1 MGQWQ
6 DEFETAGEIWVRLI
20 LELVA
25 DPENRKGLKLL
36 SWDGKTTKIQRTWRI
51 KFHGEKRHNLY
62 IPATINST
70 VLRAIY
76 LPQDAASYGS
86 TRELF
91 DSLCSLLK
99 KFVLFSDNHV
109 VLLAHSVLASWVVEY
124 TGAPITVALVGP
136 DGPVR
141 RQVFRLLHCLFRRAL
156 MLNTANVANLFAL
169 PMDLKPSLF
178 ITRCEP
184 CAALR
189 AFLNA
194 TSFPGSHFAAKGQL
208 VNFSCAKVFAT
219 DEPLRHFLEGFPV
232 VEIPVA
238 SSLSSAPFLDHQMER
253 KILEEYQPKLL
264 MYRLLNLLQIRD
276 WHFDGID
283 LETPW
288 RDVTECLA
296 ATAASDAQLQANVVE
311 LVKTQEA
318 SFQADSGTLF
328 RKSVLEALLTLC
340 HQATENALTVGKI
353 TQAANQLLS
362 QGGEILTLEPRG
374 VVDILR
380 SLQIPTERVGA
391 QGRGI
396 ALLKETKRHLHA
408 IAMDYGIDFPNTDPR
423 DCQICSELDPEYGSQ
438 NPSESITP
446 ADMGLGS

>member
-1 MGQWQ
+1 MGQWK
-6 DEFETAGEIWVRLI
+6 DNFETSGEIRIPVI

-36 SWDGKTTKIQRTWRI
+36 IWNGKTTIIQRTCSIR
-51 KFHGEKRHNLY
+51 FPGEKPTLY
-62 IPATINST
+62 RPRTVNPS

-76 LPQDAASYGS
+76 LPQNAAPYGS

-99 KFVLFSDNHV
+99 KFAPLSDNHI
-109 VLLAHSVLASWVVEY
+109 VLLAHAVLASWVVEF
-124 TGAPITVALVGP
+124 TSAPVTVALVGP

-156 MLNTANVANLFAL
+156 MLNTANLANLFAL
-169 PMDLKPSLF
+169 PMDLTPSLF
-178 ITRCEP
+178 IMRCETS
-184 CAALR
+184 AALR
-189 AFLNA
+189 ALLNA
-194 TSFPGSHFAAKGQL
+194 TSSPGSHFVAKGQL

-219 DEPLRHFLEGFPV
+219 DEPLRYFLEGFPV
-232 VEIPVA
+232 VEVPVA
-238 SSLSSAPFLDHQMER
+238 SSLSSAPFLDHQMQR

-264 MYRLLNLLQIRD
+264 MYRLLNLAQIRD

-311 LVKTQEA
+311 LVKNQETT
-318 SFQADSGTLF
+318 FQADSGTLF
-328 RKSVLEALLTLC
+328 RKSVLEASLTLS
-340 HQATENALTVGKI
+340 HQATENALTVGEI
-353 TQAANQLLS
+353 TRATNHLLS
-362 QGGEILTLEPRG
+362 RAGEILTLEPRG
-374 VVDILR
+374 VGDILR
-380 SLQIPTERVGA
+380 SLRIPTERVGA

-396 ALLKETKRHLHA
+396 ALLKETQRRLHA
-408 IAMDYGIDFPNTDPR
+408 IALDYGIDLRHTDPR
-423 DCQICSELDPEYGSQ
+423 DCQFCFEIYGDNGMQDPW
-438 NPSESITP
+438 ESITP
-446 ADMGLGS
+446 EDIGLGS